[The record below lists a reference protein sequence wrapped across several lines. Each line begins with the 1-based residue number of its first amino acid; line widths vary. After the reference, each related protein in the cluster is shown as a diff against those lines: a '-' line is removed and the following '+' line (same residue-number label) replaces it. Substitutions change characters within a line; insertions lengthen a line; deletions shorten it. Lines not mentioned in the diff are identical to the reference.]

1 MAKLILMKQTEV
13 SVPEDKKGK
22 QIAVKENNIT
32 SLKNFF
38 VNNYKPVVEMPNISE
53 VAPIV
58 QTKIEDITPLQA
70 MEAPAPVEVSPLNT
84 IDPSII
90 TPNIETPEMN
100 IMNSSITEEP
110 IPAVENIPAIET
122 PILSA
127 SQPMVLESA
136 IVDPMEPEIPEEIPV
151 ETVSNNLEDVFSI
164 PTPIMET
171 PEEEG
176 TNDTESIKLVQ
187 DNDMLNNFVID
198 DEMDPELKEIKNRL
212 DQVISDLN
220 NYKKKIKMLENE
232 VNQNLEKSREVLKDT
247 QAAAKIMSIH
257 QERQNQIMNEMSS
270 NSINDSTRILQK
282 EVA

>member
-1 MAKLILMKQTEV
+1 MAKLILMKKTEV

-58 QTKIEDITPLQA
+58 QPKIEDITPLQA
-70 MEAPAPVEVSPLNT
+70 METPAPVEVSPLNT

-90 TPNIETPEMN
+90 TPNIETPEVN
-100 IMNSSITEEP
+100 IMNSITEEP

-136 IVDPMEPEIPEEIPV
+136 IVDPMEPEIPEENPV

-187 DNDMLNNFVID
+187 DNDMLNNFIID

-212 DQVISDLN
+212 NQVISDLN
-220 NYKKKIKMLENE
+220 NYKKKKKMLENE

-270 NSINDSTRILQK
+270 NSINDSTRTLQK